1 MRNPNNPEE
10 WYPGKSIKRRVS
22 TSQSLYHENLLEVVH
37 IGMGPVF
44 KGRLEERGLVKEIG
58 SMSILNCNEERE
70 LMLTYRGDDTLGKR
84 MNYTGP

>member
-1 MRNPNNPEE
+1 
-10 WYPGKSIKRRVS
+10 
-22 TSQSLYHENLLEVVH
+22 
-37 IGMGPVF
+37 MGPVF